1 MESQL
6 TLRLG
11 DDLAGRLDARARA
24 AGVKR
29 SAVVRAALEAYLA
42 PSRPPAA
49 PDRRSVRERMAPY
62 VGILGAAPAS
72 ERDELERTLR
82 AHNWRP

>member
-1 MESQL
+1 MDTQL
-6 TLRLG
+6 TLRLDG
-11 DDLAGRLDARARA
+11 TLADRLDARARQ

-42 PSRPPAA
+42 PAAPPA
-49 PDRRSVRERMAPY
+49 DRRSVKERMAPY
-62 VGILGAAPAS
+62 VGILRARPAS

-82 AHNWRP
+82 AHNWRV